1 MALEVELEALDSINT
16 SKLKNI
22 RGRSALLI
30 WEHARLVGSN
40 KPV

>member
-1 MALEVELEALDSINT
+1 MALKVELKALNSINT

-22 RGRSALLI
+22 RGCSAFLMWKYTYLL
-30 WEHARLVGSN
+30 GSN